1 MAKVYLGLGTN
12 LGDKENN
19 MRLAVSLIGERIG
32 RIVSCSSFYETAP
45 WGFESENSF
54 LNAALCVE
62 TSRQPL
68 EVLHLTQSIEKE
80 MGRTCKSSG
89 GIYHD
94 RIIDIDLL
102 MYDEMILHTAEL
114 TLPHPLMTHRDFVMK
129 PLVEIAGEVIHP
141 VWKKKLSQLLMP
153 SAENAS

>member
-1 MAKVYLGLGTN
+1 MGTN
-12 LGDKENN
+12 LGKKKENLLQAI
-19 MRLAVSLIGERIG
+19 RLIEERIG
-32 RIVSCSSFYETAP
+32 RVTSLSSFYETPP
-45 WGFESENSF
+45 WGFESENTF

-68 EVLHLTQSIEKE
+68 EVLHLTQNIEKE
-80 MGRTCKSSG
+80 MGRTYKSSG

>member
-1 MAKVYLGLGTN
+1 
-12 LGDKENN
+12 

-68 EVLHLTQSIEKE
+68 EVLHLTQNIEKE
-80 MGRTCKSSG
+80 MGRTCKSSR
-89 GIYHD
+89 GI
-94 RIIDIDLL
+94 
-102 MYDEMILHTAEL
+102 
-114 TLPHPLMTHRDFVMK
+114 
-129 PLVEIAGEVIHP
+129 
-141 VWKKKLSQLLMP
+141 
-153 SAENAS
+153 